1 MRPLFSLCINAALI
15 VLRHERGVVTSRSG
29 ARLIGRWRITR
40 DGGGLS
46 RQGGRVDDGHHGLM
60 LEGVARCRARPARK
74 SNVRSRL
81 GLGGSGGTVQAPPRG
96 GRRLVS
102 LTGACDT
109 CQFRTNYNL
118 SAVELTL
125 AH

>member
-1 MRPLFSLCINAALI
+1 M
-15 VLRHERGVVTSRSG
+15 
-29 ARLIGRWRITR
+29 
-40 DGGGLS
+40 
-46 RQGGRVDDGHHGLM
+46 DDGHHGLM

-102 LTGACDT
+102 LTGAHVT
-109 CQFRTNYNL
+109 LVNFGPTIIYLLL
-118 SAVELTL
+118 S
-125 AH
+125 